1 MRARWPR
8 LGWTITWAGLIL
20 GSGALTYRELLWRP
34 TRDST
39 VRLFR
44 AAPSRPEPG
53 LSWPGIPDMRHPPA
67 DSSKPGQTQPDRDLF
82 RFKPRAVSTWTGRPT
97 SSPVLAVPQPPG
109 ASPVANVPTLGL
121 KYMGFVEARGI
132 KAAGLVDPDG
142 HIVMCLE
149 EHDCDGRYH
158 VWRIGV
164 ESVDISYLDGR
175 GRRLLR
181 SGGSS

>member
-1 MRARWPR
+1 
-8 LGWTITWAGLIL
+8 
-20 GSGALTYRELLWRP
+20 
-34 TRDST
+34 
-39 VRLFR
+39 
-44 AAPSRPEPG
+44 
-53 LSWPGIPDMRHPPA
+53 
-67 DSSKPGQTQPDRDLF
+67 
-82 RFKPRAVSTWTGRPT
+82 
-97 SSPVLAVPQPPG
+97 
-109 ASPVANVPTLGL
+109 
-121 KYMGFVEARGI
+121 MGFVEARGI

-142 HIVMCLE
+142 HIVVCLE